1 MSEPRIVYL
10 CSSFAP
16 YWVQIFDTLNDRL
29 GSNFTVITQSFHSGT
44 HARLAQGMGKFQRK
58 VIIGGRIS
66 LSGRESEGGRGTPFG
81 LNIAPSLPWTL
92 FRLRPRVVITN
103 NFGLWT
109 LAAIAM
115 GYSTVVFWEG
125 TFHTE
130 RTVKNWRRR
139 IRQWIVKRAGAFV
152 VNGTA
157 AREYLHKGLGVD
169 EASIFI
175 GGLCSDPPPSEF
187 RRHAGRTKNQ
197 NDPIN
202 FLFVGRLIKGK
213 GVDHLLNA
221 AALLNKMVP
230 SPGRFTITV
239 VGDGSESSELVRL
252 AKNLGIAEQVHFVGE
267 LHPNGV
273 WQHYAEGDVFV
284 LPTLQDNWPLV
295 VLEAMSMGLPILLS
309 RHAGSVPDLISENGN
324 GHSFDPYEYDTL
336 ASLMKTYIDNPNLT
350 TSQGARSLEI
360 VELHNPM
367 QTSNVF
373 MSAVDFACS
382 GKTKSINSQ

>member
-44 HARLAQGMGKFQRK
+44 NAKLAQGMGKFQRK
-58 VIIGGRIS
+58 VITGGRIS
-66 LSGRESEGGRGTPFG
+66 LSDRDSEGGHGTPFG

-169 EASIFI
+169 DASIFV
-175 GGLCSDPPPSEF
+175 GGLCSDSPPSEF
-187 RRHAGRTKNQ
+187 RRHAGQTKNR
-197 NDPIN
+197 NDPVN

-252 AKNLGIAEQVHFVGE
+252 AKTLGIAEQVHFVGE

-284 LPTLQDNWPLV
+284 LPTLHDNWPLV

-309 RHAGSVPDLISENGN
+309 RHAGSLPDLVFEGRNGY
-324 GHSFDPYEYDTL
+324 GFDPVDHQYL
-336 ASLMKTYIDNPNLT
+336 AGRMRKYVDLPQLT
-350 TSQGARSLEI
+350 NSHGAESFKISQAFTPGRAVTAFIGASDLATKKH
-360 VELHNPM
+360 L
-367 QTSNVF
+367 SN
-373 MSAVDFACS
+373 SR
-382 GKTKSINSQ
+382 